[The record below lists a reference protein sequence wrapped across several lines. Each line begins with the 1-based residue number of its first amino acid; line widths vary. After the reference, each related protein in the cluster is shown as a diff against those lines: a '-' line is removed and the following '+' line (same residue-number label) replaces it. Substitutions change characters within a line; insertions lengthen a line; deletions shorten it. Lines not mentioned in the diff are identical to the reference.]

1 MSAVEKHV
9 GKIGV
14 ACRQAEHISRV
25 KAIAKTNRW
34 DLRKANSGFRLFSST
49 THGCCL
55 LQFHIYIYTSYYS
68 PIFLD
73 QDALNLRSS
82 HSFPWLIYRGY
93 PMILIVHWGEKFFA
107 CWFVLCQYG
116 QWLLLLLSFSPF
128 SLPGCSPSIP
138 VTISMLSHVSAGRSL
153 PNFTLYWH
161 PILGGGN
168 PKSKTK
174 KIYTHISYIR
184 IIYFSCRS
192 LRQSVHL

>member
-1 MSAVEKHV
+1 MLERLALLAARLNTLAAWRPLPRRIVETW
-9 GKIGV
+9 GKQTPVSDCFQALPMGV
-14 ACRQAEHISRV
+14 VYYS
-25 KAIAKTNRW
+25 
-34 DLRKANSGFRLFSST
+34 F
-49 THGCCL
+49 
-55 LQFHIYIYTSYYS
+55 IYIYTSYYS

-168 PKSKTK
+168 PKSKMK
-174 KIYTHISYIR
+174 KIYTHT
-184 IIYFSCRS
+184 
-192 LRQSVHL
+192 LE